1 MIQVEFKGHL
11 PLPLSVPDDEAGPDE
26 DLRTRLH
33 AMETRLR
40 RMREQRNGHNENA
53 RRAADSRDSVQQQSR
68 ELRER
73 IKECLDEQKEVRV
86 RAKVHQAKRDEIQ
99 VQLRELISQRR
110 GKRSDDGTKSIV
122 VQLSQTIGEIER
134 IENRIMTD
142 GSLTLDKENAMLKK
156 LKSLIAKRD
165 ELMPAAEEFQII
177 EIDLGDM
184 EGSIQLL
191 KAEADLQ
198 HKAMLDANKEADGIW
213 EEVKPMLEERDFLR
227 AEGDRLHNAFVS
239 SKESADNIHSEIK
252 ILLDRVNEI
261 RDELKS
267 QREERERLIREHNQS
282 VRDALRTP
290 DEDEELASS
299 LAEELLE
306 KGSITLGGTRTDA
319 TSKPQPSKKEK
330 KRPKRLSTTRGKRD

>member
-1 MIQVEFKGHL
+1 MPDVEAR
-11 PLPLSVPDDEAGPDE
+11 PDD

-53 RRAADSRDSVQQQSR
+53 RRAADSRDSVQEQSR

-73 IKECLDEQKEVRV
+73 IKERLDEQKEVRA
-86 RAKVHQAKRDEIQ
+86 RAKLHQAKRDEIQ
-99 VQLRELISQRR
+99 NQMRELITQRR
-110 GKRSDDGTKSIV
+110 GKRSDEGTKSV
-122 VQLSQTIGEIER
+122 VIQLSETIGEIDR

-142 GSLTLDKENAMLKK
+142 GSLSLDKENAMLKK

-165 ELMPAAEEFQII
+165 ELMPAAEEFQVI

-191 KAEADLQ
+191 RAEADSE
-198 HKAMLDANKEADGIW
+198 HKAMLDANKEADTIW

-239 SKESADNIHSEIK
+239 SREAADGIHSQIK
-252 ILLDRVNEI
+252 VLLDQVNEI
-261 RDELKS
+261 RDELKA

-282 VRDALRTP
+282 VRDALKTP

-299 LAEELLE
+299 LADELLE
-306 KGSITLGGTRTDA
+306 KGSITLGGTRTVDDP
-319 TSKPQPSKKEK
+319 KPQRGK
-330 KRPKRLSTTRGKRD
+330 KRKRSRKIGTRRGKRV

>member
-1 MIQVEFKGHL
+1 M
-11 PLPLSVPDDEAGPDE
+11 PDDEAGPDD

-53 RRAADSRDSVQQQSR
+53 RRAADSRDSVQEQSR

-73 IKECLDEQKEVRV
+73 IKERLDEQKEVRA
-86 RAKVHQAKRDEIQ
+86 RAKLHQAKRDEIQ
-99 VQLRELISQRR
+99 NQMRELITQRR
-110 GKRSDDGTKSIV
+110 GKRSDEGTKSV
-122 VQLSQTIGEIER
+122 VIQLSETIGEIDR

-142 GSLTLDKENAMLKK
+142 GSLSLDKENAMLKK

-165 ELMPAAEEFQII
+165 ELMPAAEEFQVI

-191 KAEADLQ
+191 RAEADSE
-198 HKAMLDANKEADGIW
+198 HKAMLDANKEADTIW

-239 SKESADNIHSEIK
+239 SREAADGIHSQIK
-252 ILLDRVNEI
+252 VLLDQVNEI
-261 RDELKS
+261 RDELKA

-282 VRDALRTP
+282 VRDALKTP

-299 LAEELLE
+299 LADELLE
-306 KGSITLGGTRTDA
+306 KGSITLGGTRTVDDP
-319 TSKPQPSKKEK
+319 KPHRGK
-330 KRPKRLSTTRGKRD
+330 KRKKSRKIGTRRGKRD

>member
-1 MIQVEFKGHL
+1 MPDVEAR
-11 PLPLSVPDDEAGPDE
+11 PDD

-40 RMREQRNGHNENA
+40 RMREQRNDHNENA
-53 RRAADSRDSVQQQSR
+53 RRAADSRDSVQEQSR

-73 IKECLDEQKEVRV
+73 IKERLDEQKEVRA
-86 RAKVHQAKRDEIQ
+86 RAKLHQAKRDEIQ
-99 VQLRELISQRR
+99 NQMRELITQRR
-110 GKRSDDGTKSIV
+110 GKRSDEGTKSV
-122 VQLSQTIGEIER
+122 VIQLSETIGEIDR

-142 GSLTLDKENAMLKK
+142 GSLSLDKENAMLKK

-165 ELMPAAEEFQII
+165 ELMPAAEEFQVI

-191 KAEADLQ
+191 RAEADSE
-198 HKAMLDANKEADGIW
+198 HKAMLDANKEADTIW

-239 SKESADNIHSEIK
+239 SREAADGIHSQIK
-252 ILLDRVNEI
+252 VLLDQVNEI
-261 RDELKS
+261 RDELKA

-282 VRDALRTP
+282 VRDALKTP

-299 LAEELLE
+299 LADELLE
-306 KGSITLGGTRTDA
+306 KGSITLGGTRTVDDP
-319 TSKPQPSKKEK
+319 KPHRGK
-330 KRPKRLSTTRGKRD
+330 KRKKSRKIGTRRGKRD

>member
-1 MIQVEFKGHL
+1 
-11 PLPLSVPDDEAGPDE
+11 
-26 DLRTRLH
+26 
-33 AMETRLR
+33 METRLR

-53 RRAADSRDSVQQQSR
+53 RRAADSRDSVQEQSR

-73 IKECLDEQKEVRV
+73 IKERLDEQKEVRA
-86 RAKVHQAKRDEIQ
+86 RAKLHQAKRDEIQ
-99 VQLRELISQRR
+99 NQMRELITQRR
-110 GKRSDDGTKSIV
+110 GKRSDEGTKSV
-122 VQLSQTIGEIER
+122 VIQLSETIGEIDR

-142 GSLTLDKENAMLKK
+142 GSLSLDKENAMLKK

-165 ELMPAAEEFQII
+165 ELMPAAEEFQVI

-191 KAEADLQ
+191 RAEADSE
-198 HKAMLDANKEADGIW
+198 HKAMLDANKEADTIW

-239 SKESADNIHSEIK
+239 SREAADGIHSQIK
-252 ILLDRVNEI
+252 VLLDQVNEI
-261 RDELKS
+261 RDELKA

-282 VRDALRTP
+282 VRDALKTP

-299 LAEELLE
+299 LADELLE
-306 KGSITLGGTRTDA
+306 KGSITLGGTRTVDDP
-319 TSKPQPSKKEK
+319 KPHRGK
-330 KRPKRLSTTRGKRD
+330 KRKRSRKIGTRRGKRV

>member
-1 MIQVEFKGHL
+1 M
-11 PLPLSVPDDEAGPDE
+11 PDDGERPDD

-33 AMETRLR
+33 AMETKLR
-40 RMREQRNGHNENA
+40 RMREQRNVHNENA
-53 RRAADSRDSVQQQSR
+53 RRAADSRDSVQQQSK

-73 IKECLDEQKEVRV
+73 IKERLDEQKEVRV

-99 VQLRELISQRR
+99 AQMRELITQRR
-110 GKRSDDGTKSIV
+110 GKRSDDGTKSV
-122 VQLSQTIGEIER
+122 VIQLSETLGEIDR

-165 ELMPAAEEFQII
+165 ELLPAAEEFQII

-184 EGSIQLL
+184 EGAIQLL
-191 KAEADLQ
+191 KAEADSQ
-198 HKAMLDANKEADGIW
+198 HKAMLDAHKEADGIW
-213 EEVKPMLEERDFLR
+213 EEIKPVLEERDFLR

-239 SKESADNIHSEIK
+239 SREGADHIHSEIK
-252 ILLDRVNEI
+252 ILLDQGNEI
-261 RDELKS
+261 RDELKA
-267 QREERERLIREHNQS
+267 QREERERLIKEHNQS

-299 LAEELLE
+299 LADELLE

-319 TSKPQPSKKEK
+319 DSKPQPRKKER
-330 KRPKRLSTTRGKRD
+330 KRPRRLGTTRGKRD

>member
-1 MIQVEFKGHL
+1 M
-11 PLPLSVPDDEAGPDE
+11 PDDEAGPDD

-53 RRAADSRDSVQQQSR
+53 RRAADSRDSMQGQSR

-73 IKECLDEQKEVRV
+73 IKERLDEQKEVRV
-86 RAKVHQAKRDEIQ
+86 RAKLHQAKRDEIQ
-99 VQLRELISQRR
+99 NQMRELITQRR
-110 GKRSDDGTKSIV
+110 GKRSDEGTKSV
-122 VQLSQTIGEIER
+122 VIQLSETIGEIDR

-142 GSLTLDKENAMLKK
+142 GSLSLEKENAMLKK

-165 ELMPAAEEFQII
+165 ELMPAVEEFQII

-191 KAEADLQ
+191 RAEADSE
-198 HKAMLDANKEADGIW
+198 HKAMLDANKEADAIW

-239 SKESADNIHSEIK
+239 SREAADGIHSQIK
-252 ILLDRVNEI
+252 VLLDQVNEI
-261 RDELKS
+261 RDELKA

-282 VRDALRTP
+282 VRDALKTP
-290 DEDEELASS
+290 DEDEELATS
-299 LAEELLE
+299 LTDELLE
-306 KGSITLGGTRTDA
+306 KGSITLGGTRTTDDP
-319 TSKPQPSKKEK
+319 KPQVSKKK
-330 KRPKRLSTTRGKRD
+330 KRSRKIGTRRGKRN

>member
-1 MIQVEFKGHL
+1 M
-11 PLPLSVPDDEAGPDE
+11 PDDEAGPDD

-53 RRAADSRDSVQQQSR
+53 RRAADSRDSVQEQSR

-73 IKECLDEQKEVRV
+73 IKERLDEQKEVRG
-86 RAKVHQAKRDEIQ
+86 RAKLHQAKRDEIQ
-99 VQLRELISQRR
+99 NQMRELITQRR
-110 GKRSDDGTKSIV
+110 GKRSDEGTKSV
-122 VQLSQTIGEIER
+122 VIQLSETIGEIDR

-142 GSLTLDKENAMLKK
+142 GSLSLSKENAMLKK

-165 ELMPAAEEFQII
+165 ELMPAAEEFQVI

-191 KAEADLQ
+191 RAEADSE
-198 HKAMLDANKEADGIW
+198 HKAMLDANKEADAIW

-239 SKESADNIHSEIK
+239 SREAADGIHSEIK
-252 ILLDRVNEI
+252 VLLDQVNEI
-261 RDELKS
+261 RDELKA

-282 VRDALRTP
+282 VRDALKTP

-299 LAEELLE
+299 LADELLE
-306 KGSITLGGTRTDA
+306 KGSITLGGTRTVDDP
-319 TSKPQPSKKEK
+319 KPHRGK
-330 KRPKRLSTTRGKRD
+330 KRKKSRKIGTRRGKRD

>member
-1 MIQVEFKGHL
+1 MPDVEAR
-11 PLPLSVPDDEAGPDE
+11 PDD

-40 RMREQRNGHNENA
+40 RMREQRNDHNENA
-53 RRAADSRDSVQQQSR
+53 RRAADSRDSVQEQSR

-73 IKECLDEQKEVRV
+73 IKERLDEQKEVRA
-86 RAKVHQAKRDEIQ
+86 RAKLHQAKRDEIQ
-99 VQLRELISQRR
+99 NQMRELITQRR
-110 GKRSDDGTKSIV
+110 GKRSDEGTKSV
-122 VQLSQTIGEIER
+122 VIQLSETIGEIDR

-142 GSLTLDKENAMLKK
+142 GSLSLDKENAMLKK

-165 ELMPAAEEFQII
+165 ELMPAAEEFQVI

-191 KAEADLQ
+191 RAEADSE
-198 HKAMLDANKEADGIW
+198 HKAMLDANKEADTIW
-213 EEVKPMLEERDFLR
+213 EEVKPMLEERDFLM

-239 SKESADNIHSEIK
+239 SREAADGIHSQIK
-252 ILLDRVNEI
+252 VLLDQVNEI
-261 RDELKS
+261 RDELKA

-282 VRDALRTP
+282 VRDALKTP

-299 LAEELLE
+299 LADELLE
-306 KGSITLGGTRTDA
+306 KGSITLGGTRTVDDP
-319 TSKPQPSKKEK
+319 KPHRGK
-330 KRPKRLSTTRGKRD
+330 KRKRSRKIGTRRGKRD

>member
-1 MIQVEFKGHL
+1 
-11 PLPLSVPDDEAGPDE
+11 VPDDEAGPDE
-26 DLRTRLH
+26 DLMTRLH

-53 RRAADSRDSVQQQSR
+53 RRAADSRNSIQEQSR
-68 ELRER
+68 ELRGR
-73 IKECLDEQKEVRV
+73 IKEHLDEQKEIRV

-99 VQLRELISQRR
+99 SQMRELISQRR
-110 GKRSDDGTKSIV
+110 GKRSDDGTKSV
-122 VQLSQTIGEIER
+122 VIQLSETIGEIDR

-156 LKSLIAKRD
+156 LKSLISKRD
-165 ELMPAAEEFQII
+165 ELMPVVEEFQII

-191 KAEADLQ
+191 KAEADSQ
-198 HKAMLDANKEADGIW
+198 HKAMLDANKEADEIW

-239 SKESADNIHSEIK
+239 SREAADKVHSEIK
-252 ILLDRVNEI
+252 ILLDQVNEI
-261 RDELKS
+261 RDDLKA
-267 QREERERLIREHNQS
+267 QREERERLIKEHNQS

-299 LAEELLE
+299 LADELLE
-306 KGSITLGGTRTDA
+306 KGSLTLGGTRADSD
-319 TSKPQPSKKEK
+319 SKPQSSKRER
-330 KRPKRLSTTRGKRD
+330 KRSRRLGTTRGKRD

>member
-1 MIQVEFKGHL
+1 MPDVEAR
-11 PLPLSVPDDEAGPDE
+11 PDD

-40 RMREQRNGHNENA
+40 RMREQRNDHNENA
-53 RRAADSRDSVQQQSR
+53 RRAADSRDSVQEQSR

-73 IKECLDEQKEVRV
+73 IKERLDEQKEVRA
-86 RAKVHQAKRDEIQ
+86 RAKLHQAKRDEIQ
-99 VQLRELISQRR
+99 NQMRELITQRR
-110 GKRSDDGTKSIV
+110 GKRSDEGTKSV
-122 VQLSQTIGEIER
+122 VIQLSETIGEIDR

-142 GSLTLDKENAMLKK
+142 GSLSLDKENAMLKK

-165 ELMPAAEEFQII
+165 ELMPAAEEFQVI

-191 KAEADLQ
+191 RAEADSE
-198 HKAMLDANKEADGIW
+198 HKAMLDANKEADTIW

-239 SKESADNIHSEIK
+239 SREAADGIHSQIK
-252 ILLDRVNEI
+252 VLLDQVNEI
-261 RDELKS
+261 RDELKA

-282 VRDALRTP
+282 VRDALKTP

-299 LAEELLE
+299 LADELLE
-306 KGSITLGGTRTDA
+306 KGSITLGGTRTVDDP
-319 TSKPQPSKKEK
+319 KPHRGK
-330 KRPKRLSTTRGKRD
+330 KRKRSRKIGTRRGKRD

>member
-1 MIQVEFKGHL
+1 
-11 PLPLSVPDDEAGPDE
+11 
-26 DLRTRLH
+26 
-33 AMETRLR
+33 METRLR

-53 RRAADSRDSVQQQSR
+53 RRAADSRDSVQEQSR

-73 IKECLDEQKEVRV
+73 IKERLDEQKEVRA
-86 RAKVHQAKRDEIQ
+86 RAKLHQAKRDEIQ
-99 VQLRELISQRR
+99 NQMRELITQRR
-110 GKRSDDGTKSIV
+110 GKRSDEGTKSV
-122 VQLSQTIGEIER
+122 VIQLSETIGEIDR

-142 GSLTLDKENAMLKK
+142 GSLSLDKENAMLKK

-165 ELMPAAEEFQII
+165 ELMPAAEEFQVI

-191 KAEADLQ
+191 RAEADSE
-198 HKAMLDANKEADGIW
+198 HKAMLDANKEADTIW

-239 SKESADNIHSEIK
+239 SREAADGIHSQIK
-252 ILLDRVNEI
+252 VLLDQVNEI
-261 RDELKS
+261 RDELKA

-282 VRDALRTP
+282 VRDALKTP

-299 LAEELLE
+299 LADELLE
-306 KGSITLGGTRTDA
+306 KGSITLGGTRTVDDP
-319 TSKPQPSKKEK
+319 KPHRGK
-330 KRPKRLSTTRGKRD
+330 KRKRSRKIGTRRGKRD